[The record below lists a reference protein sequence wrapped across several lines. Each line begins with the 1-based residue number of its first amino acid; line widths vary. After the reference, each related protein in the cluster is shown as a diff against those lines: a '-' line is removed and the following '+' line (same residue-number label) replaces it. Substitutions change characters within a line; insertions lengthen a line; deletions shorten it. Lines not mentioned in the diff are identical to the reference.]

1 MNSTT
6 TNDGDSIVYVY
17 DDRDRLVK
25 IDKNSGEETVTTAY
39 NIEDQI
45 LSNEYKYDDI
55 TTKEEVTYDSHGR
68 VVTKT
73 ETASNITTTTKFEYV
88 EGKENQIKTVSI
100 DNTKQQFEYDALG
113 RVTRKELLDDERSL
127 VDESIEYLR
136 YGENALDLIKEH
148 DIRIGGVISDTTEY
162 EYDVS
167 GNIISIKRDDSE
179 IRYQYDA
186 LGRLVRE
193 DNPSLNK
200 TIVYKYDSG
209 GNILLKKEY
218 KYSLE
223 DRLYSPNITSYTYAS
238 KGNKDQLTNF
248 NGETIA
254 YDVMGRPNSIGN
266 HKLTWNKKGK
276 LIGFDDVAY
285 TYGLNGIRTSKVVN
299 GVKTTYFILNDK
311 ILAEKSDNKEII
323 YRYSSDKLIGFA
335 FNGVEYIY
343 ERNIQGDVLRI
354 YQKDN
359 LTLVA
364 EYHYDAYGNH
374 EVINYTD
381 DTIGDINPFRYRGY
395 YFDSETGWYYLNARY
410 YSSAMGRFISPDELS
425 ILDKTKSQINGLNLY
440 MYCGDNPVM
449 NVDPSGHF
457 IFSLLAVVIGTAIGA
472 TVSAATNIVSQGI
485 QNGWENINWE
495 EVALS
500 AVIGGIGGAL
510 GATGIGLGG
519 QVLINAGLSA
529 VQSMGT
535 DIINGDP
542 INWNNV
548 FDSAMLGAISGL
560 LGEGAQTSKLMTR
573 TLFKTMPFKSSNVV
587 KNTISKF
594 FMGGI
599 SLRGVQG
606 TMNLFLKSATV
617 SFAKA
622 LKNTAIKNVF
632 MGSLIMV
639 LTTVCSEVLSPYM

>member
-276 LIGFDDVAY
+276 LIGFDDVVY
-285 TYGLNGIRTSKVVN
+285 TYGLNGIRTSKTVN
-299 GVKTTYFILNDK
+299 GIKTTYYVLNNK

>member
-100 DNTKQQFEYDALG
+100 DNTKQSFEYDALG
-113 RVTRKELLDDERSL
+113 RVIRKELLDDERSL
-127 VDESIEYLR
+127 VDENIEYLR

-200 TIVYKYDSG
+200 TIVYKYESG
-209 GNILLKKEY
+209 GNILFKKEY

-254 YDVMGRPNSIGN
+254 YDVMGRPTSIGN

-276 LIGFDDVAY
+276 LIGFDDVVY
-285 TYGLNGIRTSKVVN
+285 TYGLNGIRTSKTVN
-299 GVKTTYFILNDK
+299 GIKTTYYVLNNK
-311 ILAEKSDNKEII
+311 ILAEKSEVKEIV
-323 YRYSSDKLIGFA
+323 YRYSFDKLIGFA
-335 FNGVEYIY
+335 FNDVEYIY
-343 ERNIQGDVLRI
+343 ERNIQGDILRI
-354 YQKDN
+354 YREDN

-425 ILDKTKSQINGLNLY
+425 ILDETKSQINGLNLY

-560 LGEGAQTSKLMTR
+560 LGEGTQTSKLMTR

>member
-1 MNSTT
+1 LISTT

>member
-1 MNSTT
+1 MHLVMAVLTKKKEVIRVQ
-6 TNDGDSIVYVY
+6 G
-17 DDRDRLVK
+17 DRLVK
-25 IDKNSGEETVTTAY
+25 VDRNSSKETVTTTY
-39 NIEDQI
+39 NVEDQI
-45 LSNEYKYDDI
+45 VSNEYLVNGV
-55 TTKEEVTYDSHGR
+55 TTKEDITYDKNGR
-68 VVTKT
+68 VATKT
-73 ETASNITTTTKFEYV
+73 ETADNIASTMSFEYV
-88 EGKENQIKTVSI
+88 EGKDDQIKAVSI
-100 DNTKQQFEYDALG
+100 DNIKQQFEYDALG
-113 RVTRKELLDDERSL
+113 RVIRKELLDDERSL

-254 YDVMGRPNSIGN
+254 YDVMGRPTSIGN

-311 ILAEKSDNKEII
+311 ILAEKSEVKEIV
-323 YRYSSDKLIGFA
+323 YRYSFDKLIGFA
-335 FNGVEYIY
+335 FNDVEYIY
-343 ERNIQGDVLRI
+343 ERNIQGDILRI
-354 YQKDN
+354 YRKDN
-359 LTLVA
+359 LTIVA

-395 YFDSETGWYYLNARY
+395 YFDSETGWYYLNASY
-410 YSSAMGRFISPDELS
+410 YSPTMSRFISPDELS
-425 ILDKTKSQINGLNLY
+425 ILDETKSQINGLNLY
-440 MYCGDNPVM
+440 MYRLP
-449 NVDPSGHF
+449 P
-457 IFSLLAVVIGTAIGA
+457 
-472 TVSAATNIVSQGI
+472 
-485 QNGWENINWE
+485 
-495 EVALS
+495 
-500 AVIGGIGGAL
+500 
-510 GATGIGLGG
+510 
-519 QVLINAGLSA
+519 
-529 VQSMGT
+529 
-535 DIINGDP
+535 
-542 INWNNV
+542 
-548 FDSAMLGAISGL
+548 
-560 LGEGAQTSKLMTR
+560 TR
-573 TLFKTMPFKSSNVV
+573 
-587 KNTISKF
+587 
-594 FMGGI
+594 
-599 SLRGVQG
+599 
-606 TMNLFLKSATV
+606 
-617 SFAKA
+617 
-622 LKNTAIKNVF
+622 
-632 MGSLIMV
+632 
-639 LTTVCSEVLSPYM
+639 

>member
-1 MNSTT
+1 MISTT

>member
-1 MNSTT
+1 VNSTT

-276 LIGFDDVAY
+276 LIGFDDVVY

-323 YRYSSDKLIGFA
+323 YRYSSDKLIGFT

-410 YSSAMGRFISPDELS
+410 YSPTMSRFISSDELS

>member
-1 MNSTT
+1 MHLVMAVLTKKKEVIRVQ
-6 TNDGDSIVYVY
+6 G
-17 DDRDRLVK
+17 DRLVK
-25 IDKNSGEETVTTAY
+25 VDRNSSKETVTTTY
-39 NIEDQI
+39 NVEDQI
-45 LSNEYKYDDI
+45 VSNEYLVNGV
-55 TTKEEVTYDSHGR
+55 TTKEDITYDKNGR
-68 VVTKT
+68 VATKT
-73 ETASNITTTTKFEYV
+73 ETADNIASTMSFEYV
-88 EGKENQIKTVSI
+88 EGKDDQIKAVSI
-100 DNTKQQFEYDALG
+100 DNIKQQFEYDALG
-113 RVTRKELLDDERSL
+113 RVIRKELLDDERSL

-254 YDVMGRPNSIGN
+254 YDVMGRPTSIGN

-276 LIGFDDVAY
+276 LIGFDDVVY
-285 TYGLNGIRTSKVVN
+285 TYGLNGIRTSKTVN
-299 GVKTTYFILNDK
+299 GIKTTYYVLNNK

-395 YFDSETGWYYLNARY
+395 YFDSETGWYYLNASY
-410 YSSAMGRFISPDELS
+410 YSPTMSRFISPDELS
-425 ILDKTKSQINGLNLY
+425 ILDETKSQINGLNLY

-449 NVDPSGHF
+449 NVDPGGRNWWSDFWKGVGG
-457 IFSLLAVVIGTAIGA
+457 IVVGVVVSVAEMVAGAALMITGVGAGIGA
-472 TVSAATNIVSQGI
+472 GLISTGLGSI
-485 QNGWENINWE
+485 
-495 EVALS
+495 
-500 AVIGGIGGAL
+500 IGGAMNAIH
-510 GATGIGLGG
+510 GGSFITGWTGG
-519 QVLINAGLSA
+519 QVSGLIATACSTIPIVGNFLGTAVGSLFGSAANSYIDRSFGLNSLSDKEIWSNAGISVGVNLLINLFGTTLGNMKMPNPNEGFSRTSTSLLKIFKDLGSA
-529 VQSMGT
+529 ALNGILPG
-535 DIINGDP
+535 IIESIL
-542 INWNNV
+542 INH
-548 FDSAMLGAISGL
+548 
-560 LGEGAQTSKLMTR
+560 
-573 TLFKTMPFKSSNVV
+573 TLKPV
-587 KNTISKF
+587 I
-594 FMGGI
+594 G
-599 SLRGVQG
+599 
-606 TMNLFLKSATV
+606 
-617 SFAKA
+617 
-622 LKNTAIKNVF
+622 
-632 MGSLIMV
+632 
-639 LTTVCSEVLSPYM
+639 

>member
-276 LIGFDDVAY
+276 LIGFDDVVY

-323 YRYSSDKLIGFA
+323 YRYSSDKLIGFT

-410 YSSAMGRFISPDELS
+410 YSPTMSRFISSDELS